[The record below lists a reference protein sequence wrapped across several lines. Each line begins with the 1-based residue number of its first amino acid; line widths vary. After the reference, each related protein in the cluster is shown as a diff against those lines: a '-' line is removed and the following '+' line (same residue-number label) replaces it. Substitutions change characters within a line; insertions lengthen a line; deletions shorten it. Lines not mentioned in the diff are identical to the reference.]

1 MNSLF
6 QAHFY
11 RFSEQMNRYKVLVW
25 KLSFREHFYRF
36 SAVTQWL
43 RRTVAINLVHTEW
56 AFPLYRQFFDRSGVV
71 TQSPFLYERLF
82 SHNRL
87 QLTQTEYI
95 YVIQV
100 ILDNQRLNIYA
111 FPIPWSENH
120 VEFSI
125 FENCQQRRQTDSR
138 ENQHNKLY
146 FC

>member
-1 MNSLF
+1 
-6 QAHFY
+6 
-11 RFSEQMNRYKVLVW
+11 MNRYKVLVW
-25 KLSFREHFYRF
+25 ELSFREHFYRF

-43 RRTVAINLVHTEW
+43 RRTVAVNLVHT
-56 AFPLYRQFFDRSGVV
+56 YRSGVV

-95 YVIQV
+95 YIIQV
-100 ILDNQRLNIYA
+100 ILDSQRLNIYA

-146 FC
+146 LC